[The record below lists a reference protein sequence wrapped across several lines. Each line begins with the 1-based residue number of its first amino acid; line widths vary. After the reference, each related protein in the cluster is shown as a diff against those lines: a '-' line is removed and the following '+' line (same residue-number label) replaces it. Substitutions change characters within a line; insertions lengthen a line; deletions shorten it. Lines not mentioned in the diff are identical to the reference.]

1 MMYYGP
7 GMGGW
12 GMALMIISNMIVLG
26 LLIFISVL
34 VARYIR
40 PGRMSSTPAAEVTPE
55 QILARRL
62 ARGEIDEDEY
72 RRLLHALSSSTAES
86 Y

>member
-12 GMALMIISNMIVLG
+12 GMALMIISNMIILG

-40 PGRMSSTPAAEVTPE
+40 PGRTSSIPPLEVTPQ

-62 ARGEIDEDEY
+62 ARNEIDEDEY
-72 RRLLHALSSSTAES
+72 RRLLHTLSSSTAEP

>member
-12 GMALMIISNMIVLG
+12 GMALMIIFNMIVLG
-26 LLIFISVL
+26 LLIFVSVL
-34 VARYIR
+34 VARYVR
-40 PGRMSSTPAAEVTPE
+40 PGRTNSTPAAEVTPQ

-72 RRLLHALSSSTAES
+72 HRLLQTLSSSTAEP

>member
-1 MMYYGP
+1 MTDSGSDP
-7 GMGGW
+7 TVKHP
-12 GMALMIISNMIVLG
+12 LRCN
-26 LLIFISVL
+26 LIAAQNCFISVM

>member
-1 MMYYGP
+1 
-7 GMGGW
+7 
-12 GMALMIISNMIVLG
+12 MALMIISNMIVLG

-40 PGRMSSTPAAEVTPE
+40 PGRTTSVQPAEVTPQ

-72 RRLLHALSSSTAES
+72 QRLLHTLSSSQAEP

>member
-1 MMYYGP
+1 
-7 GMGGW
+7 
-12 GMALMIISNMIVLG
+12 MIISNMIVLG

-40 PGRMSSTPAAEVTPE
+40 PGRMSSTPAEVTPE

-86 Y
+86 H